1 LALKIADVGLQY
13 TFAAGSLGG
22 VVSRESDGTTSR
34 HGAINGRVSVVVS
47 SGPTQRIPPELLR
60 EWPEVAE
67 ISTKLLRG
75 EKLDERDELWI
86 REVAEAAGWSVNDVV
101 EEFKNLDADPSE
113 RVERYRSIFESYYRE
128 AFAQKERGD
137 TKQAGEKMWGAV
149 TALVKLYAAAK
160 GIFISHWSLSKLYS
174 FVENNVEERYRG
186 IFADLLNEA
195 YVLHI
200 HFYEGHMGSAA
211 FERQWRRVVEL
222 VEMAKRVVYESFAK
236 AGT

>member
-1 LALKIADVGLQY
+1 LALNIADVGLQH
-13 TFAAGSLGG
+13 TFAAGSLSE
-22 VVSRESDGTTSR
+22 VVPREADGTTSKHR
-34 HGAINGRVSVVVS
+34 AINGRVSVVAT

-60 EWPEVAE
+60 EWPEVVEVSA
-67 ISTKLLRG
+67 KLLRG
-75 EKLDERDELWI
+75 EKLDKRDELWI

-101 EEFKNLDADPSE
+101 EEFKNLDADPSD
-113 RVERYRSIFESYYRE
+113 RVEWYKSIFESYYRE
-128 AFAQKERGD
+128 ALAYKEKGD

-160 GIFISHWSLSKLYS
+160 NIFISHWSLSKLYS

-200 HFYEGHMGSAA
+200 HFYEGHMGSTA

-222 VEMAKRVVYESFAK
+222 VETAKQVVYESFAK